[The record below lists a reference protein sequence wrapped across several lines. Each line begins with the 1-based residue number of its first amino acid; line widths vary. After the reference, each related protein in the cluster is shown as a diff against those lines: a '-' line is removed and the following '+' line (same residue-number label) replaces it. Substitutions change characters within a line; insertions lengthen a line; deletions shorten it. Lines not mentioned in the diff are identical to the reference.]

1 MRKFTFFKA
10 LFSPFKPF
18 KLKWHIGKIALGTPY
33 FFPRR
38 WRYLTKEEAKE
49 SVNERLEKLRENG
62 KEATVAMYK
71 EFYESAKR
79 SKRGVPK
86 KIGFDFVSLGWKWK
100 YDDIR
105 FEWSPM
111 WSFVF
116 FKWQIAVV
124 FVAPHLSHY
133 WESWLYYELETDK
146 SKSKKERI
154 AECREKAAQTW
165 TAHQTGKDP
174 VTTDYYDLI
183 LRTKYL

>member
-1 MRKFTFFKA
+1 MNKFKFFKA

-18 KLKWHIGKIALGTPY
+18 KLQFYAGKIALGTPY
-33 FFPRR
+33 FYPRR
-38 WRYLTKEEAKE
+38 WVK
-49 SVNERLEKLRENG
+49 SEKKGYR
-62 KEATVAMYK
+62 KP
-71 EFYESAKR
+71 
-79 SKRGVPK
+79 VPK
-86 KIGFDFVSLGWKWK
+86 KIGFDFVGLGWKWK

-124 FVAPHLSHY
+124 FRAPHLNHY
-133 WESWLYYELETDK
+133 WESWLYYELQTDK

-154 AECREKAAQTW
+154 ADCRKNAPQTW
-165 TAHQTGKDP
+165 TISPGSAKE

-183 LRTKYL
+183 LKSKYL